1 MIQVFRPVLDVEV
14 IIPEIKKA
22 LESGWIGLGPKVAE
36 FEEAVADYLWDDDNG
51 VYDDEL
57 YCCALNSC
65 TAALHLAVKSL
76 NLPPKS
82 LIATT
87 PITFVSTNHAILYE
101 GHVPVFCDVEPRT
114 GNIDV
119 DSIEKAIKEY
129 RIGAI
134 MVVHIGGY
142 PCDMEWINEIAKDAN
157 IPVIED
163 CAHAFGSRYECDNDV
178 GDSDN
183 ICCFSFHAVKN
194 LPVGDGGAI
203 TSRNKELI
211 DWCKKQ
217 RWLGIDKDTV
227 SRSQNGYVWE
237 YEVEDVGFKY
247 HMSDI
252 AAIIGLNQLYRSWEH
267 NNVREA
273 IAARYRKEMSL
284 NVGRPR
290 YFKSRKS
297 SYHFYPM
304 FFENRDEVYK
314 KYVDNGVYCG
324 MHYKMNTRY
333 KPYENCPK
341 MDLSGAEEYE
351 RTELTLPLHLGL
363 TTTDIDFITS
373 IEI

>member
-1 MIQVFRPVLDVEV
+1 MIQVFKPVLDTEA
-14 IIPEIKKA
+14 IIPEIRKA
-22 LESGWIGLGPKVAE
+22 LESGWIGLGPKVKE
-36 FEEAVADYLWDDDNG
+36 FEEAIIDHMIRDGDDE
-51 VYDDEL
+51 EL
-57 YCCALNSC
+57 YCCAFNSC

-76 NLPPKS
+76 NLPPNS

-101 GHVPVFCDVEPRT
+101 GHIPVFCDVEPRT
-114 GNIDV
+114 GNISA
-119 DSIEKAIKEY
+119 DSILWAIKEY
-129 RIGAI
+129 KIAAI

-142 PCDMEWINEIAKDAN
+142 SCDMKRINQIAADAG

-163 CAHAFGSRYECDNDV
+163 CAHAFGAWYNDDYMV

-194 LPVGDGGAI
+194 LPVGEGGAI
-203 TSRNKELI
+203 VSRNKNLI

-252 AAIIGLNQLYRSWEH
+252 AAIIGLEQLKSIITD
-267 NNVREA
+267 NVIRRG
-273 IAARYRKEMSL
+273 IAERYRDEMFSL
-284 NVGRPR
+284 VSMPQYIDDRQ
-290 YFKSRKS
+290 S

-304 FFENRDEVYK
+304 FFENRDEAYRKYK
-314 KYVDNGVYCG
+314 ENGIYCG

-333 KPYENCPK
+333 KPYENCPR

-363 TTTDIDFITS
+363 TSEDIDFITS
-373 IEI
+373 IKI

>member
-1 MIQVFRPVLDVEV
+1 MIQVFRPVLDTGA

-36 FEEAVADYLWDDDNG
+36 FEEAIAAYMWDGDK
-51 VYDDEL
+51 L
-57 YCCALNSC
+57 PYCCALNSC

-101 GHVPVFCDVEPRT
+101 GHIPVFCDVEPRT

-119 DSIEKAIKEY
+119 DSIEKAVKEY
-129 RIGAI
+129 SIKAI

-142 PCDMEWINEIAKDAN
+142 PCDMERINEIANDAG

-163 CAHAFGSRYECDNDV
+163 CAHAFGAWYE
-178 GDSDN
+178 GSHIMGASDN

-211 DWCKKQ
+211 EWCKKQ

-227 SRSQNGYVWE
+227 SRSQNGYTWE

-252 AAIIGLNQLYRSWEH
+252 AAIIGLKQLDSICRNAVIRME
-267 NNVREA
+267 
-273 IAARYRKEMSL
+273 IAERYRIEMPSF
-284 NVGRPR
+284 VYKPQYDVDRQ
-290 YFKSRKS
+290 S

-333 KPYENCPK
+333 KPYENCPR

-363 TTTDIDFITS
+363 TSKDMDFITS
-373 IEI
+373 IKI